1 PEYVQRFRDETRRVR
16 ALDHTNVVPVLA
28 YGEERG
34 LLYLVMPLLQESL
47 RERMER
53 EKVLPLVDAAKIVVQ
68 VAAALDAAHGQGIVH
83 RDVKPENILLDVDGR
98 AHLTDFGIARDA
110 DFLKKTGSSRTLAST
125 GLPVGTPEYMAPE
138 QLRGEAV
145 DHRVDI
151 YSLGVVL
158 YELLS

>member
-1 PEYVQRFRDETRRVR
+1 MAEVYRARDGRRGRIVAVKVLPPSLASDPEYVQRFRDETRRVR

-68 VAAALDAAHGQGIVH
+68 VAAALDAAHGQG
-83 RDVKPENILLDVDGR
+83 
-98 AHLTDFGIARDA
+98 
-110 DFLKKTGSSRTLAST
+110 
-125 GLPVGTPEYMAPE
+125 
-138 QLRGEAV
+138 
-145 DHRVDI
+145 
-151 YSLGVVL
+151 
-158 YELLS
+158 